1 MRLLTSQNLSSPRAT
16 AFLTLTSTAR
26 SKSLTK
32 SKYRKSYCRKL
43 LGTSRCKSTRKVIN
57 KSKNPASAKSEV
69 YSRYAMRGIRTSSLS
84 ISTSMVEMKA
94 LAKIQNQLLAQDI
107 KVLVVF
113 LGSKVQITG
122 NLDLLRGTKAV
133 THR

>member
-1 MRLLTSQNLSSPRAT
+1 
-16 AFLTLTSTAR
+16 
-26 SKSLTK
+26 
-32 SKYRKSYCRKL
+32 
-43 LGTSRCKSTRKVIN
+43 
-57 KSKNPASAKSEV
+57 
-69 YSRYAMRGIRTSSLS
+69 
-84 ISTSMVEMKA
+84 MVEMKA

-122 NLDLLRGTKAV
+122 NLDLLRGIKAV